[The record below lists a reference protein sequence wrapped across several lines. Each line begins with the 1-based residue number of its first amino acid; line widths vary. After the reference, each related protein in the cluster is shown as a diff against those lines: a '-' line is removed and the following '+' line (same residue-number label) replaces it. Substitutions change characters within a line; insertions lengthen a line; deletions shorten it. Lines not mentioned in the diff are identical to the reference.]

1 MRSKLKVLLADD
13 HDVVRA
19 GVRSMIEAR
28 GWQVCGEAID
38 GSEAVRLAKE
48 LSPNVVVLDLEMR
61 GLDGLTVVR
70 KIKDLGP
77 ATEMVVFTVF
87 ADEYVIREVLSAGA
101 RAFVLK
107 SEGGPALIK
116 AIQEASEHRPFLASR
131 ASEVLVKGFLT
142 SESNADEPRLTFRER
157 SIVQLLAIG
166 NSNKEVAQTLG
177 ISVKTVETHRARIM
191 RKLGLTSLVKL
202 VRFAVREHFIKA

>member
-1 MRSKLKVLLADD
+1 MRPKLKVLLADD

-19 GVRSMIEAR
+19 GVRTMIEAE

-38 GSEAVRLAKE
+38 GSEAVRLAGE

-70 KIKDLGP
+70 KIKDSLP
-77 ATEMVVFTVF
+77 SIEMVVFTVS

-107 SEGGPALIK
+107 SEGGPALMK
-116 AIQEASEHRPFLASR
+116 AIQEASEHRPFLATR

-142 SESNADEPRLTFRER
+142 SESCADGPRLTFRER
-157 SIVQLLAIG
+157 AIVQLLASG